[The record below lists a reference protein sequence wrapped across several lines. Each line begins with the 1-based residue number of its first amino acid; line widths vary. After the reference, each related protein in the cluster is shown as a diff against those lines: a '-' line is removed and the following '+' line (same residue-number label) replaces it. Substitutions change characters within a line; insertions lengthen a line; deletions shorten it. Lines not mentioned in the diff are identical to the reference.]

1 MYWRCLYPEYT
12 MKVSQLLLDVR
23 DEQDIRDS
31 TFKCWLKAAKP
42 LADVE
47 VSDID
52 RRTVTRYWQSQLKP
66 IGTLSP
72 ETLRRRLSLLTGIWN
87 MGIEEEIINV
97 PNYWSRASRKIKLNT
112 DYSRLGKEYPV
123 RPFSFYGRYQTDPI
137 FLAIWFHG
145 FRIGEIAG
153 LLPNDIRFDNQ
164 IPYFRIR
171 NNSVRNVKPGAQREL
186 PIHPEFYAHVNPLTT
201 DYSQYPGKNWSQM
214 FSERLELPRG
224 EAAHS
229 LRHNFITRCRSAELQ
244 DSMISKL
251 VGHKI
256 NGMTARYGTWTLEN
270 KLKAIRQVRQ

>member
-1 MYWRCLYPEYT
+1 

-23 DEQDIRDS
+23 DTQDIRDS

-52 RRTVTRYWQSQLKP
+52 RNTVTRYWKSQLKP

-72 ETLRRRLSLLTGIWN
+72 ETLRRRLSLMTGIWN
-87 MGIEEEIINV
+87 MALEDEIIDV
-97 PNYWSRASRKIKLNT
+97 PNYWLNASKKIKIDH
-112 DYSRLGKEYPV
+112 DYHRLGKEYPV
-123 RPFSFYGRYQTDPI
+123 RPFSFYGRYHTDPI
-137 FLAIWFHG
+137 FLAIWYHG
-145 FRIGEIAG
+145 FRVGEIAG
-153 LLPNDIRFDNQ
+153 LLPQDIRFDNQ

-171 NNSVRNVKPGAQREL
+171 DNSNRLIKRRGTRDV
-186 PIHPEFYAHVNPLTT
+186 PIHPEFYTHVERLRT

-214 FSERLELPRG
+214 FSERMQLPKG

-229 LRHNFITRCRSAELQ
+229 LRHNFITRCRTAELQ

-256 NGMTARYGTWTLEN
+256 SGMTAQYGTWTLED

>member
-1 MYWRCLYPEYT
+1 
-12 MKVSQLLLDVR
+12 MKVSQLLLRVR

-42 LADVE
+42 IADVE
-47 VSDID
+47 VNDID
-52 RRTVTRYWQSQLKP
+52 RATVTRYWQSQLKP
-66 IGTLSP
+66 IGPLSP

-87 MGIEEEIINV
+87 MATEDEIIDV
-97 PNYWSRASRKIKLNT
+97 PNYWSKASKKIKIDK
-112 DYSRLGKEYPV
+112 DYHRLGKEYLV
-123 RPFSFYGRYQTDPI
+123 RPFSFYQRYQADPI

-153 LLPNDIRFDNQ
+153 LLPQEIRFDNQ
-164 IPYFRIR
+164 VPYFKIKD
-171 NNSVRNVKPGAQREL
+171 NSVRYVKRGARRDV
-186 PIHPEFYAHVNPLTT
+186 PIHPEFYPYVEQLRT
-201 DYSQYPGKNWSQM
+201 DYNENPGKSWSQM
-214 FSERLELPRG
+214 FSERLNLPKG

-256 NGMTARYGTWTLEN
+256 NGMTARYGTWTLED

>member
-1 MYWRCLYPEYT
+1 
-12 MKVSQLLLDVR
+12 MKVSQLLVNVR
-23 DEQDIRDS
+23 EMQVIRDS
-31 TFKCWLKAAKP
+31 TFKCWQKAAKP
-42 LADVE
+42 LADFDVN
-47 VSDID
+47 DID
-52 RRTVTRYWQSQLKP
+52 RMTVTRYWKSQLKP
-66 IGTLSP
+66 IGTLAP

-87 MGIEEEIINV
+87 MALEDDLIDV
-97 PNYWSRASRKIKLNT
+97 PNYWTNASRKIKIENE
-112 DYSRLGKEYPV
+112 YSKYGKEYEV
-123 RPFSFYGRYQTDPI
+123 RPFSYYGRYTTDPI

-153 LLPNDIRFDNQ
+153 LLPQDIRFDNQ

-171 NNSVRNVKPGAQREL
+171 NNSNRTIKPRATRDV
-186 PIHPEFYAHVNPLTT
+186 PIHPEFYLYVDKLKT

-214 FSERLELPRG
+214 FSERLNLPTG

-229 LRHNFITRCRSAELQ
+229 LRHNFITRCRTAELQ

-256 NGMTARYGTWTLEN
+256 NGMTARYGTWTLAD

>member
-1 MYWRCLYPEYT
+1 MYWRCLYPDYT
-12 MKVSQLLLDVR
+12 MKVSQLLLRVR
-23 DEQDIRDS
+23 DDQDIRDS

-42 LADVE
+42 LADVD
-47 VSDID
+47 VDDID
-52 RRTVTRYWQSQLKP
+52 RSTVTRYWKSQLKP
-66 IGTLSP
+66 IGSLSP

-87 MGIEEEIINV
+87 MGIEDEIIDV
-97 PNYWSRASRKIKLNT
+97 PNYWSKASRKIKVKT
-112 DYSRLGKEYPV
+112 DYNRLGKEYPV
-123 RPFSFYGRYQTDPI
+123 RPFSSYGRYRTDPI
-137 FLAIWFHG
+137 FLAIWYHG

-153 LLPNDIRFDNQ
+153 LLPNEIRFDNQ
-164 IPYFRIR
+164 IPYFVIKE
-171 NNSVRNVKPGAQREL
+171 NSNRDIKPGSYREV
-186 PIHPEFYAHVNPLTT
+186 PIHPEFYTHVERLRT

-214 FSERLELPRG
+214 FSERLALPKG

-256 NGMTARYGTWTLEN
+256 KGMTARYGTWTLED

>member
-1 MYWRCLYPEYT
+1 
-12 MKVSQLLLDVR
+12 MKVSQLLTDVR
-23 DEQDIRDS
+23 DMQDIRDS

-42 LADVE
+42 IADVE

-52 RRTVTRYWQSQLKP
+52 RMSVNRYWKSQLKP

-87 MGIEEEIINV
+87 MATEDEIIDV
-97 PNYWSRASRKIKLNT
+97 PNYWSKASKKIKLNT
-112 DYSRLGKEYPV
+112 DYNRLGKEYPV
-123 RPFSFYGRYQTDPI
+123 RPFSAYGRYQTDPI
-137 FLAIWFHG
+137 FLAIWYHG

-153 LLPNDIRFDNQ
+153 LLPQEIRFDNQ
-164 IPYFRIR
+164 VPYFRIKK
-171 NNSVRNVKPGAQREL
+171 NSNRDIKPGAQRDV
-186 PIHPEFYAHVNPLTT
+186 PIHPEFYQYVEQLRT
-201 DYSQYPGKNWSQM
+201 DDSKYPGKNWSQM
-214 FSERLELPRG
+214 FSERLSLPKG

-229 LRHNFITRCRSAELQ
+229 LRHNFITRCRTAELQ

-256 NGMTARYGTWTLEN
+256 NGMTARYGTWTLED

>member
-1 MYWRCLYPEYT
+1 
-12 MKVSQLLLDVR
+12 MKVSQLLTDVR
-23 DEQDIRDS
+23 EMQNIRDS

-42 LADVE
+42 IADVE

-52 RRTVTRYWQSQLKP
+52 RMTVNRYWKSQLKP

-87 MGIEEEIINV
+87 MATEDEIIDA
-97 PNYWSRASRKIKLNT
+97 PNYWSKASRKIKLNT

-123 RPFSFYGRYQTDPI
+123 RPFSAYGRYQTDPI

-153 LLPNDIRFDNQ
+153 LMPNEIRFDNQ
-164 IPYFRIR
+164 VPYFRIR
-171 NNSVRNVKPGAQREL
+171 KNNNRDIKPGAQRDV
-186 PIHPEFYAHVNPLTT
+186 PIHPEFYAHINRLTT
-201 DYSQYPGKNWSQM
+201 DCSQYPGKNWSQV
-214 FSERLELPRG
+214 FSERMQLPKG

-256 NGMTARYGTWTLEN
+256 NGMTARYGSWTLED